1 MVAGARRHRPDD
13 PAEVVTA
20 VVKTGI
26 GLLAGWLLAAMLLL
40 AHDGRLGQYLA
51 GAASG
56 SVLAL
61 GIVALVRWHRRP
73 SLYCKPSTP
82 PQPACY
88 RVANDLDRPLAEV
101 VAVAEQDA
109 AAVHREP

>member
-1 MVAGARRHRPDD
+1 MA
-13 PAEVVTA
+13 A
-20 VVKTGI
+20 VRTGI

-40 AHDGRLGQYLA
+40 ARNGQLVEYLA

-56 SVLAL
+56 SVVAL
-61 GIVALVRWHRRP
+61 GVIALVRWHRKP
-73 SLYCKPSTP
+73 SIYCKPSTP

-88 RVANDLDRPLAEV
+88 RVADDLDRPLAEV